1 MLLPRNRVLAI
12 NDYAG
17 VQNSLRLHSEFGDE
31 SLQSDIESFTI
42 LTGRSLVEDNI
53 SLADL
58 NEKISLGK
66 QVNLNTMIAAVV

>member
-1 MLLPRNRVLAI
+1 M
-12 NDYAG
+12 
-17 VQNSLRLHSEFGDE
+17 QNSLRLHSEFGDE

-66 QVNLNTMIAAVV
+66 QVNLNTMIAAIV